1 MINRLLPC
9 FGALL
14 LLFFLTTCDG
24 TSTTGSSSTTADATS
39 DTATETGT
47 ANRAIESENTE
58 PSLAA
63 PACEIE
69 GEVLDGNRIW
79 LQSTDV
85 LAIIKA
91 DESTTQEGF
100 GPSHR
105 IFEIRDG
112 RSCELQFTTTLPENQ
127 SPDFPYYV
135 ADIQYNNGSNLVG
148 IRGFYD
154 AYVCDLNQDNKLTK
168 CSPSFYTEREYE
180 DAQSGMI
187 QRLEVWEDYLLG
199 YAQDCGTFAFDLSDP
214 NQAVAVL
221 PFAEWRDP
229 DIGRY
234 HSLFLLPTND
244 GVQGIMPYFD
254 AEEDSF
260 MLYPLFDEPQ
270 QLSTNVPKSARNNQ
284 FLVLRNSNTNQPFAI
299 NLGTRDLMDPP
310 TDVSAQGTQE
320 ILDWMR
326 NEEQ

>member
-14 LLFFLTTCDG
+14 LLLFLTTCD
-24 TSTTGSSSTTADATS
+24 
-39 DTATETGT
+39 DTATSSGASATDT
-47 ANRAIESENTE
+47 AANTTTDANAADRAIETENIK

-63 PACEIE
+63 PECEVE
-69 GEVLDGNRIW
+69 GEVLDGNSIW

-85 LAIIKA
+85 LAVIKA
-91 DESTTQEGF
+91 DESTSQEGF
-100 GPSHR
+100 SPSHR
-105 IFEIRDG
+105 ILEVRDG
-112 RSCELQFTTTLPENQ
+112 RSCEVKFTTTLPENQ
-127 SPDFPYYV
+127 SPDFPYYI
-135 ADIQYNNGSNLVG
+135 ADIQYNNGSNLIG

-168 CSPSFYTEREYE
+168 CSPSFYSEREYE

-187 QRLEVWEDYLLG
+187 QRLEVWENYLLG

-214 NQAVAVL
+214 ANAVAVL

-270 QLSTNVPKSARNNQ
+270 QVSTNVPKSARNNQ
-284 FLVLRNSNTNQPFAI
+284 FLVLRNTNTNQPFAI

-310 TDVSAQGTQE
+310 AEVLEQGTQK

-326 NEEQ
+326 DEEQ